1 MTTQVSDGRDESA
14 DERSDRNWA
23 ELLQELRVMQM
34 GVQILTGFLLT
45 LPFQQRFGDLDTFQT
60 GVYLTLVA
68 LAVLSTGLFVT
79 PVSLHRALFR
89 KHRKTALVTMSD
101 RIARVGVLVLAFVV
115 TGTVLLVVDVVVN
128 RTAALWSYQSG
139 VQSGGEQHTASMY
152 SLEPAGSLQVRL
164 ILRRHADWGQSVYL
178 HGGQQGFT
186 CGKPCTIA
194 MQFDEAAPLKLEASI
209 PEGGEPAI
217 FIEDDKAFLGRMAGA
232 KKVTFQ
238 VDRKG
243 FGK

>member
-1 MTTQVSDGRDESA
+1 MDDDVRDDRDESA

-45 LPFQQRFGDLDTFQT
+45 LPFQQRFGDLDTFQS

-89 KHRKTALVTMSD
+89 KHRKTTLVTMSD
-101 RIARVGVLVLAFVV
+101 RIARTGVLVLAFVV

-128 RTAALWSYQSG
+128 RTAAVWWSACALVLLVGLWF
-139 VQSGGEQHTASMY
+139 VM
-152 SLEPAGSLQVRL
+152 PRL
-164 ILRRHADWGQSVYL
+164 VTRHAATAD
-178 HGGQQGFT
+178 
-186 CGKPCTIA
+186 
-194 MQFDEAAPLKLEASI
+194 
-209 PEGGEPAI
+209 
-217 FIEDDKAFLGRMAGA
+217 
-232 KKVTFQ
+232 
-238 VDRKG
+238 
-243 FGK
+243 